1 MDDRNPHLSA
11 PGAADGGPER
21 LEIAYL
27 DRRRRLVGTSRFAAA
42 DNRFETVPL
51 RRIAQEALAADAV
64 SVLLVHD
71 HPGEDDTP
79 DDNDYDFTRRL
90 ARVLQPLGIRI
101 EDHLI
106 LSSNVSFSF
115 RLAGL
120 L

>member
-1 MDDRNPHLSA
+1 MPDDWQIRSAMDQ
-11 PGAADGGPER
+11 PER

-27 DRRRRLVGTSRFAAA
+27 DRRRHLVGASRFEAE

-51 RRIAQEALAADAV
+51 RRIAKEALAANAV

-71 HPGEDDTP
+71 HPGEGSCP
-79 DDNDYDFTRRL
+79 DENDYQFTRRL
-90 ARVLQPLGIRI
+90 AHILKPLGIRI

-106 LSSNVSFSF
+106 ISSNVSFSF

>member
-1 MDDRNPHLSA
+1 MA
-11 PGAADGGPER
+11 EPER
-21 LEIAYL
+21 LEIAYF
-27 DRRRRLVGTSRFAAA
+27 DRRRHLVGASRFEAG
-42 DNRFETVPL
+42 DNRFATVPL
-51 RRIAQEALAADAV
+51 RRIAREALAANAV

-71 HPGEDDTP
+71 HPGESAGP
-79 DDNDYDFTRRL
+79 DENDYHFTRRL

-106 LSSNVSFSF
+106 VSSNVSFSF